1 MSQKKMSKSPKKDL
15 TKLDSLEK
23 MCSDIREIAEVKR
36 YGTIWYP
43 TMANPS
49 IVCKVHN
56 GLVTQT
62 RILFINTRH
71 EKDGTPIVPDH
82 CVKYS
87 SD

>member
-1 MSQKKMSKSPKKDL
+1 MSKSPKKDL

-49 IVCKVHN
+49 IVCEVHN

-62 RILFINTRH
+62 QILFINARH
-71 EKDGTPIVPDH
+71 EKDGSPIVPDH
-82 CVKYS
+82 AVKYR

>member
-1 MSQKKMSKSPKKDL
+1 MSKSPKLSL

-23 MCSDIREIAEVKR
+23 MCDDIRLIAEVTG

-43 TMANPS
+43 TKDNPS
-49 IVCKVHN
+49 IICEVHN

-62 RILFINTRH
+62 EILFIKARH
-71 EKDGTPIVPDH
+71 DKDGTPIAPDRS
-82 CVKYS
+82 VKYR

>member
-1 MSQKKMSKSPKKDL
+1 MSKTPKKDL
-15 TKLDSLEK
+15 TKRDALEK

-49 IVCKVHN
+49 IVCEVHN
-56 GLVTQT
+56 GLVTQAKVF
-62 RILFINTRH
+62 FINVEH
-71 EKDGTPIVPDH
+71 KEGKPVLPDH
-82 CVKYS
+82 SANYR

>member
-1 MSQKKMSKSPKKDL
+1 MAKIPKKDL
-15 TKLDSLEK
+15 TKQDSLEK
-23 MCSDIREIAEVKR
+23 ICSDIRRIAEEKR

-49 IVCKVHN
+49 IVCEVHN

-62 RILFINTRH
+62 QILFINAKH
-71 EKDGTPIVPDH
+71 DKLGIPIAPDH
-82 CVKYS
+82 GVKYR

>member
-1 MSQKKMSKSPKKDL
+1 MSKPPKKDL
-15 TKLDSLEK
+15 TRQDALEK
-23 MCSDIREIAEVKR
+23 MCSNIRAIAEVKR

-49 IVCKVHN
+49 IVCEVHN

-62 RILFINTRH
+62 QILFINAKH
-71 EKDGTPIVPDH
+71 KDGQPVVPDH
-82 CVKYS
+82 GVKYR